1 MNKRIGLI
9 VGLIVL
15 IVAVGSGAFYGGT
28 VYAATQT
35 SNTRTRFLNTRGGGA
50 GGYGGGGGAGG
61 PGGGVAGTVKSI
73 NGNTLQVST
82 AQNVTTVTLS
92 TSTTIRKT
100 LTGTTADLQP
110 GVQVTIRGQADAS
123 GNVTATSIQI
133 VPAGSLPGQGQGQ
146 GPGATP
152 TP

>member
-1 MNKRIGLI
+1 MNKRMGWIIGLI
-9 VGLIVL
+9 VFIVG
-15 IVAVGSGAFYGGT
+15 VGGGAFYGGT

-35 SNTRTRFLNTRGGGA
+35 SNARTQFLNSRGGGA
-50 GGYGGGGGAGG
+50 GGGAGGGGAGG
-61 PGGGVAGTVKSI
+61 PGGGVQGTVKSI
-73 NGNTLQVST
+73 NGNTLQIST

-92 TSTTIRKT
+92 ASTTIRKT

-110 GVQVTIRGQADAS
+110 GVQVTIRGQADSS
-123 GNVTATSIQI
+123 GAVTANSIQI
-133 VPAGSLPGQGQGQ
+133 VPAGSGPGQGS